1 VTLLLYLSYYYG
13 NLVLIVLTRLYY
25 LLTQNDIIY
34 VVYSRLLDSYP
45 NNALQFDGLQNQGT
59 VEMLDILGKKRIN

>member
-1 VTLLLYLSYYYG
+1 MILLLYLSYYNG

-34 VVYSRLLDSYP
+34 VVYKRLLDNYP
-45 NNALQFDGLQNQGT
+45 IIHFNSMDC
-59 VEMLDILGKKRIN
+59 RIKVQQRCLTD